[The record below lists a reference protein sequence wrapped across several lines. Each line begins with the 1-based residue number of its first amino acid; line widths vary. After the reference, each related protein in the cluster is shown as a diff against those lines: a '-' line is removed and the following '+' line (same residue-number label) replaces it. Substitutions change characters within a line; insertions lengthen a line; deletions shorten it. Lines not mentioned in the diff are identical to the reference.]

1 LFHLLLSKH
10 HSFFFCCYFPSH
22 LVDSPSFSV
31 LQTISR
37 FIQQKNGI
45 LVLFWSL
52 SVQSPKTIPPSVAAS
67 FPSFKQGEDSAA
79 GKKVRSPAMA
89 AALECWSGRPSTDE
103 ETVEHVLMK
112 PHGRSDDSLPTCAD
126 SARAAGEPTPAPAP
140 APAPPKKWQR
150 LGRNFAGAIAA
161 FKNTLSLDGGG
172 GGGGLPRDPS
182 PRAEKPPPLL
192 LRGLAQLYSRGAAN
206 QQLPEKLVADLR
218 RHFDALPNRS
228 VSQSRHLFAY
238 FFPLMPLPN
247 SATKARCILVNRL
260 FSSLGEILQFL

>member
-1 LFHLLLSKH
+1 
-10 HSFFFCCYFPSH
+10 
-22 LVDSPSFSV
+22 
-31 LQTISR
+31 
-37 FIQQKNGI
+37 
-45 LVLFWSL
+45 
-52 SVQSPKTIPPSVAAS
+52 
-67 FPSFKQGEDSAA
+67 
-79 GKKVRSPAMA
+79 MA

-103 ETVEHVLMK
+103 EMVEQVLMK

-126 SARAAGEPTPAPAP
+126 TAYAGEPAS

-172 GGGGLPRDPS
+172 LHRDPS

-228 VSQSRHLFAY
+228 VSQSNHLFSFV
-238 FFPLMPLPN
+238 FFLLLYLVPPN
-247 SATKARCILVNRL
+247 SATKEQT
-260 FSSLGEILQFL
+260 FSSFGLATL

>member
-1 LFHLLLSKH
+1 
-10 HSFFFCCYFPSH
+10 
-22 LVDSPSFSV
+22 
-31 LQTISR
+31 
-37 FIQQKNGI
+37 
-45 LVLFWSL
+45 
-52 SVQSPKTIPPSVAAS
+52 
-67 FPSFKQGEDSAA
+67 
-79 GKKVRSPAMA
+79 MA

-103 ETVEHVLMK
+103 EMVEQVLMK

-126 SARAAGEPTPAPAP
+126 SAFTAEPTS

-172 GGGGLPRDPS
+172 LPRDPS

-192 LRGLAQLYSRGAAN
+192 LRGLAQLYSRGNSN

-228 VSQSRHLFAY
+228 VSESDPLLRCFFFRFLFRTTEFVNFARSNNQNLEL
-238 FFPLMPLPN
+238 FF
-247 SATKARCILVNRL
+247 A
-260 FSSLGEILQFL
+260 SSGENM

>member
-1 LFHLLLSKH
+1 
-10 HSFFFCCYFPSH
+10 
-22 LVDSPSFSV
+22 V

-126 SARAAGEPTPAPAP
+126 SARAAGEPTPTPT
-140 APAPPKKWQR
+140 PAPPKKWQR

-161 FKNTLSLDGGG
+161 FKNTLNLDGGG
-172 GGGGLPRDPS
+172 GGSGLPRDPS

-228 VSQSRHLFAY
+228 VSQSRHLSAY
-238 FFPLMPLPN
+238 FSPLLPLPN

-260 FSSLGEILQFL
+260 FFLFG

>member
-1 LFHLLLSKH
+1 
-10 HSFFFCCYFPSH
+10 
-22 LVDSPSFSV
+22 
-31 LQTISR
+31 
-37 FIQQKNGI
+37 
-45 LVLFWSL
+45 
-52 SVQSPKTIPPSVAAS
+52 
-67 FPSFKQGEDSAA
+67 
-79 GKKVRSPAMA
+79 MA

-103 ETVEHVLMK
+103 EMVEQVLMK

-126 SARAAGEPTPAPAP
+126 SAYAGEPTS

-172 GGGGLPRDPS
+172 LPRDPS

-192 LRGLAQLYSRGAAN
+192 LRGLAQLYSRGANN

-228 VSQSRHLFAY
+228 VSQSCHLFA
-238 FFPLMPLPN
+238 FFFFFWTIEFCN
-247 SATKARCILVNRL
+247 ISRCIINQKLC
-260 FSSLGEILQFL
+260 FTSLGETV

>member
-1 LFHLLLSKH
+1 
-10 HSFFFCCYFPSH
+10 
-22 LVDSPSFSV
+22 
-31 LQTISR
+31 
-37 FIQQKNGI
+37 
-45 LVLFWSL
+45 
-52 SVQSPKTIPPSVAAS
+52 
-67 FPSFKQGEDSAA
+67 
-79 GKKVRSPAMA
+79 
-89 AALECWSGRPSTDE
+89 
-103 ETVEHVLMK
+103 MK

-126 SARAAGEPTPAPAP
+126 TAYAGEPAS

-172 GGGGLPRDPS
+172 LHRDPS

-228 VSQSRHLFAY
+228 VSQSNHLFSFV
-238 FFPLMPLPN
+238 FFLLLYLVPPN
-247 SATKARCILVNRL
+247 SATKEQT
-260 FSSLGEILQFL
+260 FSSFDLATLQRGKLATASIDGTNLLQSEISFVSN